1 MQTIT
6 PNQTLTAKG
15 PHHCINNPTEYDG
28 PRYGGERHRMAS
40 DALDN
45 VHFNPEDDAC
55 ENGVD
60 CSPRSPCRTA
70 AAYLLATGRIAGVRG
85 YIPTPQGRPTHHIA
99 PEATGQGEPVGS
111 NGALQAA
118 PAAVPATPGKGTGTA
133 SGGRR
138 KNGPKA
144 ATDKQLELLK
154 SLVQQMN
161 DLDHPEGGGD
171 AEKDAQ
177 LLESMKD
184 LTAQEASALIDGFMG
199 AIKAMRREARQE
211 QTQEESLVEGG
222 MYRHGKDIY
231 WIVRAKDSQRLYAKR
246 VVIDDEGA
254 DLEYAGG
261 MVRRLEPSQQLP
273 SGEARQVAALYGKA
287 TGKCMVCSR
296 ALSNSKSI
304 EAGIGPACREKL

>member
-1 MQTIT
+1 
-6 PNQTLTAKG
+6 
-15 PHHCINNPTEYDG
+15 
-28 PRYGGERHRMAS
+28 S

-111 NGALQAA
+111 NGTLQAA

-161 DLDHPEGGGD
+161 DLNHPEGGGD

-222 MYRHGKDIY
+222 MYRR
-231 WIVRAKDSQRLYAKR
+231 W
-246 VVIDDEGA
+246 
-254 DLEYAGG
+254 
-261 MVRRLEPSQQLP
+261 EPSQQLP

-304 EAGIGPACREKL
+304 EAGIGPVCREKL